1 MNLGEHREI
10 NDKWE
15 ISGESCL
22 KGQVTA
28 FGLGIG
34 FFLHK
39 KQGLARHDVV
49 MAKPFA
55 WLEIIK
61 KGKYYEKNKYDF
73 DIVIC
78 GLFDGFFSEGVG
90 R

>member
-1 MNLGEHREI
+1 MNLGEYREI

-22 KGQVTA
+22 GGQVIA

-34 FFLHK
+34 ICFCIK
-39 KQGLARHDVV
+39 GA
-49 MAKPFA
+49 A
-55 WLEIIK
+55 WHVKYNVEMQNITCLIF
-61 KGKYYEKNKYDF
+61 KGSLRCEKNKYDF

-78 GLFDGFFSEGVG
+78 GLFDGLFLPMPG
-90 R
+90 